1 MRSRLVLG
9 SGSIGLPLLAE
20 IRSDSDELI
29 VVTDND
35 HQASALREDGI
46 AVEIQDPTD
55 RSVLDGLDI
64 DPDTVAVTSDDPAR
78 NLAATIA
85 AAERF
90 PAAFVLAYAGAD
102 PTAAQLRELS
112 SVADRVV
119 DPAAAITD
127 RLTQVVG
134 GESSRVRQLQRVLR
148 DLETM
153 AIVTHDNPDPDAI
166 ASAVAL
172 GLLAERAGCET
183 TLCYYGSISHQENR
197 AFVNLLDYDL
207 VELDPDE
214 PAALDAFEGFALV
227 DHSRPGVNDQL
238 PSDLDIDIVIDHH
251 PPRAPVEARFVDLRS
266 GVGAT
271 STLLV
276 DYLRQFGVEIPEA
289 VATGLLFGIRVD
301 TKDFQREVS
310 AVDFEAAAHLVSR
323 TDMDVLQRIEDPSV
337 SAETF
342 SVIARAISNRTM
354 EGSVLLSCVGKLSD
368 RDALAQAADRL
379 LDMEDVHATLVYGV
393 LDGTIY
399 ASARARGADIDLGE
413 VLRDAFGQIGS
424 AGGHADMAGAQIAL
438 GVLDS
443 IDDREESLHDIVT
456 SVVTDRF
463 LDAIES
469 RSHRLLG
476 TVYGD
481 SAYGP
486 EAVVGPLA
494 ESSEGDDSTGDD
506 VDATSGTDSA

>member
-1 MRSRLVLG
+1 
-9 SGSIGLPLLAE
+9 
-20 IRSDSDELI
+20 
-29 VVTDND
+29 
-35 HQASALREDGI
+35 
-46 AVEIQDPTD
+46 
-55 RSVLDGLDI
+55 
-64 DPDTVAVTSDDPAR
+64 
-78 NLAATIA
+78 
-85 AAERF
+85 
-90 PAAFVLAYAGAD
+90 
-102 PTAAQLRELS
+102 
-112 SVADRVV
+112 
-119 DPAAAITD
+119 
-127 RLTQVVG
+127 
-134 GESSRVRQLQRVLR
+134 
-148 DLETM
+148 
-153 AIVTHDNPDPDAI
+153 
-166 ASAVAL
+166 
-172 GLLAERAGCET
+172 
-183 TLCYYGSISHQENR
+183 
-197 AFVNLLDYDL
+197 
-207 VELDPDE
+207 
-214 PAALDAFEGFALV
+214 
-227 DHSRPGVNDQL
+227 
-238 PSDLDIDIVIDHH
+238 
-251 PPRAPVEARFVDLRS
+251 
-266 GVGAT
+266 
-271 STLLV
+271 V

-323 TDMDVLQRIEDPSV
+323 TDMDVLQRIEDPSI

-399 ASARARGADIDLGE
+399 ASARARGTDIDLGE

-486 EAVVGPLA
+486 EALVGPLV
-494 ESSEGDDSTGDD
+494 ESSESDDSTGDD
-506 VDATSGTDSA
+506 VDATSGTDST